1 MLYPLY
7 RFSILCLQEVDMI
20 STALFHSVELSQMIP
35 ITILLSSLVTLG
47 DPEPDDTVV
56 WGGGS
61 SDVL

>member
-35 ITILLSSLVTLG
+35 ITILLSYSSLATLG
-47 DPEPDDTVV
+47 DPELDDTVV
-56 WGGGS
+56 
-61 SDVL
+61 

>member
-47 DPEPDDTVV
+47 GPEPDDTVV
-56 WGGGS
+56 
-61 SDVL
+61 